1 MFITPNMCK
10 SGNASRQL
18 VLTFI
23 VNDAHDT
30 GIVYGADWLYP
41 FLEPLLVNEN
51 FMNNT
56 LLVISEFSVPPL
68 TKVYMLKGDRLR
80 RR

>member
-10 SGNASRQL
+10 LRNASCLL

-56 LLVISEFSVPPL
+56 LLVISEFSLPAL
-68 TKVYMLKGDRLR
+68 IKA
-80 RR
+80 